1 VAALRDEGRYSE
13 RGWLRRPPRVRFD
26 FAEVTYGNKPSNR
39 TFKRPIN
46 RTLNSPFNARGGIPP
61 T

>member
-1 VAALRDEGRYSE
+1 MAALRDEGRYSE
-13 RGWLRRPPRVRFD
+13 RGWSRRPPPVRFD

-46 RTLNSPFNARGGIPP
+46 RTFKRPINRTFKRA
-61 T
+61 

>member
-46 RTLNSPFNARGGIPP
+46 RTFKRA
-61 T
+61 